1 VAAGREGHYQAGR
14 VVQLSGVDA
23 MLDRRR
29 FIAVLT
35 GGPLAAPLAAEAQTL
50 GRVAQVGILST
61 VNPRTN
67 LKTAKLLGH

>member
-1 VAAGREGHYQAGR
+1 
-14 VVQLSGVDA
+14 VDA

-29 FIAVLT
+29 FIAALT

-67 LKTAKLLGH
+67 FKTAKLLGH